1 MADRAYYDNVRKEL
15 EDVKA
20 YLAREMTKMGLQ
32 VFPSYAN
39 FMLARF
45 PAGMVNDQGGRK
57 GIWSQLVDEGIY
69 IRNKSVMYPDTDLC
83 HDMLRITPGTRAEC
97 ERFIGALKRILKAF
111 R

>member
-1 MADRAYYDNVRKEL
+1 
-15 EDVKA
+15 
-20 YLAREMTKMGLQ
+20 MTKLGAE

-57 GIWSQLVDEGIY
+57 GIWSQMVDQGIY

-83 HDMLRITPGTRAEC
+83 HDMLRLSPGPMPGAR
-97 ERFIGALKRILKAF
+97 RYIGALTNVMKGFK
-111 R
+111 